1 MSDSDASSSDRGE
14 VDASAIS
21 QKTNVG
27 DNANKISSKMTT
39 ELQSSNNNN
48 NNNNG
53 NQVVHRHL
61 NGLCMITAGNILDRI
76 MVQSTISCWSE

>member
-1 MSDSDASSSDRGE
+1 MSDGDASSSDRGE
-14 VDASAIS
+14 LDAPTIS
-21 QKTNVG
+21 QQTNVG
-27 DNANKISSKMTT
+27 DNADTISSEITT
-39 ELQSSNNNN
+39 ELQSS